1 MYDSTNDHGSVLV
14 TRWKNRRAGIGREHL
29 GHSMPSTGT
38 NESLIRE
45 RGDAMNRKEAE
56 RLIRQVE
63 ELPTLP
69 AIITRILEVLED
81 ESSSARDLERV
92 VSCDQS
98 IAARVLRIANSAYYG
113 FSREITTIHRA
124 IVILGFQTVRG
135 LALGSS
141 IFETF
146 FGGERDSCFDRT
158 AFWLHS
164 IACSRCAMALGK
176 QVRGIDPEEAFLGGL
191 VHDIGMVVMDHV
203 MHEKYR
209 PILEQ
214 AVTQGEPLNQ
224 LERRT
229 WGFDHADVGG
239 WLAEHWK
246 FPPSLLEAIRF
257 HHRISR
263 SVNAPPALVAVIH
276 LADFC
281 SHEAGMSVTGNR
293 NGDDLQGEALRL
305 ARVDEGKL
313 TALVDRI
320 RDEREQIEAF
330 FAAMSV

>member
-14 TRWKNRRAGIGREHL
+14 RQWKNRKTDAGKQHL
-29 GHSMPSTGT
+29 AQSMPSSGVD
-38 NESLIRE
+38 ESVIGG
-45 RGDAMNRKEAE
+45 RGDTMNRKEAE
-56 RLIRQVE
+56 RLVRQVE

-81 ESSSARDLERV
+81 DSSSARDLERV

-98 IAARVLRIANSAYYG
+98 ISARVLRIANSAYYG
-113 FSREITTIHRA
+113 FSRGITTIHRA

-146 FGGERDSCFDRT
+146 FGGEQDSSFDRT

-164 IACSRCAMALGK
+164 IACSRCAMSLGK
-176 QVRGIDPEEAFLGGL
+176 KVRGIDPEEAFLGGL

-214 AVTQGEPLNQ
+214 AVQEGKPLNQ
-224 LERRT
+224 LERQT

-246 FPPSLLEAIRF
+246 FPPSLLEAICF
-257 HHRISR
+257 HHRVTR
-263 SVNAPPALVAVIH
+263 SVNAPSALVAVIH
-276 LADFC
+276 LADF
-281 SHEAGMSVTGNR
+281 SAHKAGMSVTGNR
-293 NGDDLQGEALRL
+293 NGGDLQDEALRL
-305 ARVDEGKL
+305 ARVDEGEL
-313 TALVDRI
+313 ATLADRI

-330 FAAMSV
+330 FTAMSA

>member
-1 MYDSTNDHGSVLV
+1 
-14 TRWKNRRAGIGREHL
+14 
-29 GHSMPSTGT
+29 
-38 NESLIRE
+38 
-45 RGDAMNRKEAE
+45 MNRKEAE
-56 RLIRQVE
+56 RLIRQIE

-81 ESSSARDLERV
+81 DSSSARDLEQV

-113 FSREITTIHRA
+113 FSGEITTIHRA

-141 IFETF
+141 IFEAF
-146 FGGERDSCFDRT
+146 SGEEQEPCFDRT

-191 VHDIGMVVMDHV
+191 IHDIGMVVMDHV

-209 PILEQ
+209 PVLEQ
-214 AVTQGEPLNQ
+214 AVTSGKPLNQ
-224 LERRT
+224 LERRA

-246 FPPSLLEAIRF
+246 FPPSLLEAICF
-257 HHRISR
+257 HHRVTR

-281 SHEAGMSVTGNR
+281 AHEAGMSVTGNR
-293 NGDDLQGEALRL
+293 NRGDLQDEALRL
-305 ARVDEGKL
+305 AGVDEGVL
-313 TALVDRI
+313 TTLADRI

-330 FAAMSV
+330 FTAMSV